1 MRLARL
7 VSHKALFWV
16 SYRHWYIDIS
26 NSSDQFSFFL
36 FADDILNENVNPKQK
51 FDKSNVASLVV
62 ATYQKRIDYDW
73 RRLMNFLTNESIVNP
88 FISFKG
94 KNMLNTS
101 AFLMIVPKQSIGSTT

>member
-1 MRLARL
+1 MRLARVL
-7 VSHKALFWV
+7 SHKAVFWV

-26 NSSDQFSFFL
+26 NLSDQFSFFL
-36 FADDILNENVNPKQK
+36 FADDILNQNLNPKQK

-73 RRLMNFLTNESIVNP
+73 RKLMNFLTNESIVNP
-88 FISFKG
+88 FISYKG

-101 AFLMIVPKQSIGSTT
+101 AFLMIVPKQSVGSTT

>member
-7 VSHKALFWV
+7 VSQKALFWV
-16 SYRHWYIDIS
+16 SYRYWYIDIS

-36 FADDILNENVNPKQK
+36 FADFKSEFLYISDII
-51 FDKSNVASLVV
+51 S

-73 RRLMNFLTNESIVNP
+73 RKLMNFLTNESIVNP
-88 FISFKG
+88 LISYKG

-101 AFLMIVPKQSIGSTT
+101 AFLMIVPKQSVGSTT